1 MYDRHIETKKNL
13 VFISENDS
21 IEMDTSSLG
30 SDVAFYCEY
39 EGDWWIERKP
49 FTGREK
55 NDAVR
60 QTALQLLAKAEELLG
75 GK

>member
-13 VFISENDS
+13 VFINENEYV
-21 IEMDTSSLG
+21 EMDTSSLG
-30 SDVAFYCEY
+30 SDVAFYVES

-49 FTGREK
+49 FNGREK

-60 QTALQLLAKAEELLG
+60 QTALQLLAKAEEILG